1 MTKNKQLYDETGKP
15 GGIETNDFS
24 YFKQLEN
31 QKVPVIFTGD
41 INKLLTLWREIT
53 DFLREIHDVN
63 MCPCETSPDKMR
75 YND

>member
-15 GGIETNDFS
+15 GVIETNDFS

-41 INKLLTLWREIT
+41 INKLLILWRDIT
-53 DFLREIHDVN
+53 DFLRETHDVN
-63 MCPCETSPDKMR
+63 MCPCETSPDKMK
-75 YND
+75 YNG